1 MASKRSGPGQFAA
14 LVDSDDSSNSSSSS
28 TGSGKISPSNT
39 NTVAVDVPSY
49 EDLSSSRADEDVVL
63 QCIYGE
69 DYEKEAGSWGQAI
82 AKVKIRPPELDP
94 KAMGCQL
101 TLMAQIPKQYP
112 YVVPKIDLKD
122 VKGLSKENKK
132 LLAKKLKDRALELSK
147 VGSVMVCE
155 LVQICEDFLLEN
167 NVDPNLSEWEQMKA
181 REAKE
186 KAKEEELKL
195 ARDKE
200 IRTMIDEE
208 KSSDRLDFSSS
219 RNNLSSPNNNNI
231 YKGNQKT
238 PDEIEKELARQR
250 EAIEEANKHRMKNA
264 NGFLERYTSG
274 DTSTS
279 ENDLD
284 NKEDDFDDD
293 DDDDYVAPL
302 ASSIGSRYHTDFIEM
317 GILGRGGGGEVVKVR
332 NRLDRRIYA
341 IKKVLM
347 ESEKGKNAK
356 FGQMQNKKLRREVT
370 TISRMTHKN
379 IVRYYQA
386 WVEGSDSMEDS
397 AVLEEEK
404 DDESCDGGEDTTED
418 ILKAN
423 LEEESGDGV
432 DEDGGWWA
440 SNPEKKGNRSLSKR
454 NSSSGGLSSEND
466 YSSSTSWSD
475 EDDTGVGNFDD
486 SISDDRLFPHNF
498 NFNNQ
503 YEGLFKKEPDKPET
517 SFYDDEKSAD
527 DNGEDDE
534 SDEDESSDCW
544 DESSV
549 KVDHTKKQSIL
560 YIQMEYC
567 NTTLRKLIDEDALSE
582 MNQSDV
588 WRLVRQI
595 VEALVY
601 IHSRRIIHR
610 DLKPGN
616 IFLDSEGNIRLGDFG
631 LATRRQDKSKLKVEE
646 ESEEMNAI
654 YGAIEGVTALLGEET
669 LLSHSVVSHAS
680 GGGESLTGGVGTTFY
695 RAPEQEGIFSPMK
708 GSKGDSSYGL
718 KADIYS
724 LGIVIFEMYHPKF
737 STYMERS
744 ETLNKLISGK
754 PEERFPS
761 AFSASAPK
769 NAEDLI
775 VWCLERDPAKRP
787 SAQELLKSDLLPRK
801 IEVEQRYLQEALELL
816 SNPQSEGGLTQA
828 IVDAIFSRKTSD
840 IDEFTFDTD
849 TAVKANNIGVDKRTP
864 TPSEGLI
871 RAIRDFRTGGTIDVK
886 FLSMSNISTVAA
898 TSALNRAR
906 NASNIGRGI
915 GGKGVLKRSRIRT
928 VGILASSAAAAIA
941 IDGNIDGEVGKD
953 PRIVEMITARLTT
966 IFQSHGAVHL
976 KSPLMRPRHFSS
988 DKTIIGGPAEVL
1000 NRRGVSLCLAEDLTG
1015 SFARAVGR
1023 GGHSASNLK
1032 RYEIDRVYHK
1042 SISGGHP
1049 RTSMEASFD
1058 IIQDDAGLKSYF
1070 LEAEAIAVASQAMSL
1085 LEIPSLRDLPFGARA
1100 PLWYL
1105 RLTHTRLADGIL
1117 DICGI
1122 KEDTLKRLCLRL
1134 FTELTAPTPNLLFQF
1149 IAPPTRRKRSGSRD
1163 LTRTT
1168 TRADKLE
1175 DFLLAATEHHG
1186 LTKFAANKLR
1196 ILFKDCMPLPLNM
1209 NLATKVLKDSLV
1221 KISKSHD
1228 GKEPDTR
1235 WFKRLEDVRRILNN
1249 LEKLAETLDSAGIT
1263 PLSNSR
1269 TGDTSTNGSYNLPL
1283 FISLDLGMRQR
1294 RKHYHGQLL
1303 FQCIAIPSNY
1313 FDTVRPSDDESFIT
1327 NDSILSSSGK
1337 GIKIAEGG
1345 RYDELVRKARP
1356 PGNFGSALLNSYTAA
1371 RIPKCVGVR
1380 FSIGRLVELF
1390 YLEMS
1395 LSNKILLK
1403 SYDASKGSNADTG
1416 HELEVIRGS
1425 LGAPLNAMPQ
1435 PIQCLVA
1442 SDNGLDAET
1451 AKERFLVS
1459 SRLWSEGISCE
1470 YLAQSGLMASLLK
1483 QQREELKGNGTS
1495 DWTFEEL
1502 CGVCAIMKVCQRK
1515 KK

>member
-1 MASKRSGPGQFAA
+1 MASKRAGKGQFAA
-14 LVDSDDSSNSSSSS
+14 LEDSDDSSNSSSSTETGNLS
-28 TGSGKISPSNT
+28 PAFGSGNVDS
-39 NTVAVDVPSY
+39 VDVPSY
-49 EDLSSSRADEDVVL
+49 EDLSSSRADEETVL

-69 DYEKEAGSWGQAI
+69 DYERENGPWGQAI

-94 KAMGCQL
+94 ETMGCQL

-112 YVVPKIDLKD
+112 YCVPKIELKD
-122 VKGLSKENKK
+122 VKGLSKEKKK
-132 LLAKKLKDRALELSK
+132 LLASKLKQRARELSE

-167 NVDPNLSEWEQMKA
+167 NVDPSLSAWEQMKE

-200 IRTMIDEE
+200 IRSMIDEE
-208 KSSDRLDFSSS
+208 KSSDIMEFSNS
-219 RNNLSSPNNNNI
+219 RNNLRNSNSDI
-231 YKGNQKT
+231 KKA
-238 PDEIEKELARQR
+238 PDEIEKELARQM
-250 EAIEEANKHRMKNA
+250 EAIEEANKHRMKNTS
-264 NGFLERYTSG
+264 GFLERYTSDETG
-274 DTSTS
+274 TEDP
-279 ENDLD
+279 
-284 NKEDDFDDD
+284 EDDFDDD
-293 DDDDYVAPL
+293 DEDDDYVAPL
-302 ASSIGSRYHTDFIEM
+302 SSSIGLSSRYHTDFIEM

-341 IKKVLM
+341 IKKVLL
-347 ESEKGKNAK
+347 ESEKGKSAK
-356 FGQMQNKKLRREVT
+356 YGQMQNKKLRREVT

-386 WVEGSDSMEDS
+386 WVEGSDAMDD
-397 AVLEEEK
+397 LEEENPGDI
-404 DDESCDGGEDTTED
+404 DDEIHSADTTEE

-423 LEEESGDGV
+423 LESESLDGDD
-432 DEDGGWWA
+432 DEGGWWA
-440 SNPEKKGNRSLSKR
+440 TNPDSKKERSLSKK
-454 NSSSGGLSSEND
+454 NSAVSSNDD

-475 EDDTGVGNFDD
+475 EDVNRSGDFGD
-486 SISDDRLFPHNF
+486 SISEDRLFPHNF

-503 YEGLFKKEPDKPET
+503 YEGLFKKEQGKPKGSLDNDREKP
-517 SFYDDEKSAD
+517 SDGDGSDDE
-527 DNGEDDE
+527 
-534 SDEDESSDCW
+534 ESSDCW

-549 KVDHTKKQSIL
+549 KVDHAKKQSIL

-567 NTTLRKLIDEDALSE
+567 NTTLRKLIDDNELSKR
-582 MNQSDV
+582 NQSDV

-616 IFLDSEGNIRLGDFG
+616 IFLDAEGNIRLGDFG
-631 LATRRQDKSKLKVEE
+631 LATRRQDKSKTKSAGE
-646 ESEEMNAI
+646 ESDEMNVL
-654 YGAIEGVTALLGEET
+654 YDTIEGVSALLGEDNV
-669 LLSHSVVSHAS
+669 LSPHSVASHAS

-695 RAPEQEGIFSPMK
+695 RAPEQEGVLSSINGLKS
-708 GSKGDSSYGL
+708 DSSYGL

-754 PEERFPS
+754 LEERFPE
-761 AFSASAPK
+761 AFKECAPK

-787 SAQELLKSDLLPRK
+787 SAEELLKSDLLPRK
-801 IEVEQRYLQEALELL
+801 IEVEQRYLEEALELL

-849 TAVKANNIGVDKRTP
+849 TAVKANNIGADKRTP

-871 RAIRDFRTGGTIDVK
+871 RAIREFRTGNIDIK

-898 TSALNRAR
+898 TSALNRAK
-906 NASNIGRGI
+906 NASNKGKGI
-915 GGKGVLKRSRIRT
+915 SIKGVLKRSRIRT

-941 IDGNIDGEVGKD
+941 IDGNVDGEVGKD
-953 PRIVEMITARLTT
+953 PRIVEMITGRLTA

-976 KSPLMRPRHFSS
+976 KSPLLRPRHLSS
-988 DKTIIGGPAEVL
+988 DRTIVGGPAEVL
-1000 NRRGVSLCLAEDLTG
+1000 NRRGVSLYLAEDLTG

-1032 RYEIDRVYHK
+1032 RYEIGRVYHK

-1058 IIQDDAGLKSYF
+1058 IIQDDSGLKSYF

-1085 LEIPSLRDLPFGARA
+1085 LEIPNLRDLPFGARS
-1100 PLWYL
+1100 PMWYL

-1122 KEDTLKRLCLRL
+1122 KEENLKRLCLRL
-1134 FTELTAPTPNLLFQF
+1134 FTELTAPTPNALFDL
-1149 IAPPTRRKRSGSRD
+1149 ITPPTRRKRSNSRD
-1163 LTRTT
+1163 ILYKS
-1168 TRADKLE
+1168 RAGKLE
-1175 DFLLAATEHHG
+1175 EFLEAASEHHG
-1186 LTKFAANKLR
+1186 LTKSAAKKLR
-1196 ILFKDCMPLPLNM
+1196 NLFKNCMPLPLNM
-1209 NLATKVLKDSLV
+1209 KVTIKVLKESLV
-1221 KISKSHD
+1221 SISKNHD
-1228 GKEPDTR
+1228 GKEPDAR
-1235 WFKRLEDVRRILNN
+1235 WFKRLEDIRRILNN
-1249 LEKLAETLDSAGIT
+1249 LDKFAETLESVGLV
-1263 PLSNSR
+1263 PLSDSKSQ
-1269 TGDTSTNGSYNLPL
+1269 DVSTSNSYNRPL
-1283 FISLDLGMRQR
+1283 IISFDLGLRQR

-1313 FDTVRPSDDESFIT
+1313 FDSSADVESNVT
-1327 NDSILSSSGK
+1327 NDTILSSSGK
-1337 GIKIAEGG
+1337 GIKVAEGG

-1356 PGNFGSALLNSYTAA
+1356 PGNFGTALLNSYTAA
-1371 RIPKCVGVR
+1371 RIPKCIGVR
-1380 FSIGRLVELF
+1380 FLIGKLTELF

-1395 LSNKILLK
+1395 LSNEILLK
-1403 SYDASKGSNADTG
+1403 SYDASRGSTSDIA

-1435 PIQCLVA
+1435 PIQCIVA

-1451 AKERFLVS
+1451 AKERFVVT

-1483 QQREELKGNGTS
+1483 QQREELKGDGTTVS
-1495 DWTFEEL
+1495 LVEWKLFSEQNLSMNDDTDVL
-1502 CGVCAIMKVCQRK
+1502 T
-1515 KK
+1515 